1 MDFIRLDK
9 VSARKGGGVAMH
21 VVSEKPLDNS
31 IKTQEYLMDKIEL
44 CLDYIKT
51 EEFIRKYPEAETEN
65 TWIVLELV
73 EEPTNLMKELFR
85 RIAKW
90 TEFHHARFSWI
101 VNENV

>member
-1 MDFIRLDK
+1 MDFIRLVK
-9 VSARKGGGVAMH
+9 VSAREDGGVVMH
-21 VVSEKPLDNS
+21 VASGKPLDNS
-31 IKTQEYLMDKIEL
+31 IKTQEYLMDKIEM

-51 EEFIRKYPEAETEN
+51 KEFIKKYPNAETEN
-65 TWIVLELV
+65 TWIVLELL

-85 RIAKW
+85 RIAGW

>member
-1 MDFIRLDK
+1 MDFIRSDK
-9 VSARKGGGVAMH
+9 VSARKEGGVAMH
-21 VVSEKPLDNS
+21 LVSEKPLDNS
-31 IKTQEYLMDKIEL
+31 IKTREYLMDKIEL

-51 EEFIRKYPEAETEN
+51 EEFIRKYLEAETEN

-73 EEPTNLMKELFR
+73 EEPINLMKELFR